1 MSAGA
6 KLGQGAPLT
15 RRTLAYFYSGLDT
28 PAALLMK
35 TRLHDLSTCP
45 FVSKKCVAPLTL
57 HVKKPY
63 H

>member
-45 FVSKKCVAPLTL
+45 FV
-57 HVKKPY
+57 
-63 H
+63 